1 MTLKSADVRLHGVSI
16 GGLKID
22 ANHSTFAFNQTYID
36 ALDRNVLGLAFE
48 DDLFA
53 SHTSNVFLPPW
64 FSNLLPEG
72 NLRKL
77 IAQDCGVSAKREFEL
92 LLHVGRDLSGAVTV
106 VPTEGDQLTLT
117 TKRTRQ
123 FDQLSS
129 DAKPWTF
136 SLAGVA
142 LKFSMIRESDRF
154 TIPARDEKGGDWII
168 KLPDLKHLSVPENE
182 FSIMQLASLVG
193 IDVPEIELVHRDR
206 IQDVPGDFWPSGT
219 TQAYAVRRFDRA
231 DDRNPIHIEDFAQIH
246 SKWPHDK
253 YLSDFNIVANICY
266 RGRDEYSLLEFVRR
280 LTFNVLVGNG
290 DAHLKN
296 WSMIYADRKTP
307 RLSPAYDLVA
317 TTDYIA
323 REDLGMKWFGKKR
336 FVRFELA
343 SFGRLAA
350 AMGASQSALQ
360 DCARETV
367 ARVVLGW
374 PQIVDRQILP
384 PELVLSI
391 GQHIRDQS
399 NRLLSRTA

>member
-1 MTLKSADVRLHGVSI
+1 MTLKSADVCLHGVSI
-16 GGLKID
+16 GRLKID
-22 ANHSTFAFNQTYID
+22 ANHSTFDFNQTYID
-36 ALDRNVLGLAFE
+36 APDRNVLGLAFE

-53 SHTSNVFLPPW
+53 SHASNLLLPPW

-77 IAQDCGVSAKREFEL
+77 IAQDRGVSAKREFEL
-92 LLHVGRDLSGAVTV
+92 LLHVGRDLPGAVTV
-106 VPTEGDQLTLT
+106 VPAKGEPPTPTP
-117 TKRTRQ
+117 KRTRQ

-142 LKFSMIRESDRF
+142 LKFSMIRASDQF
-154 TIPARDEKGGDWII
+154 TIPGRDEKGGDWII
-168 KLPDLKHLSVPENE
+168 KLPDLKYPCVPENE
-182 FSIMQLASLVG
+182 FSIMHLASLVG

-206 IQDVPGDFWPSGT
+206 IQDVPSNFWPNGT
-219 TQAYAVRRFDRA
+219 NQAYAVRRFDRA

-246 SKWPHDK
+246 SKWPDDK
-253 YLSDFNIVANICY
+253 YRSDFNTVANFCY
-266 RGRDEYSLLEFVRR
+266 RRRDEYSLLEFVRR
-280 LTFNVLVGNG
+280 LTLNVLVGNG

-307 RLSPAYDLVA
+307 SLSPAYDLVS
-317 TTDYIA
+317 TTDYIS

-336 FVRFELA
+336 FVSFELA
-343 SFGRLAA
+343 SFSRLAA
-350 AMGASQSALQ
+350 TLGANPSVLE

-367 ARVVLGW
+367 ARVVRGW
-374 PQIVDRQILP
+374 PLIVDRQILP

-399 NRLLSRTA
+399 NRLLSRTS